1 MIPNKVEV
9 ILKSD
14 VNKEFRCQV
23 AANSLDIDVEKKSI
37 HHLKIDNINLP
48 EKWNVGLVYGNS
60 GSGKTTMIKHLFGE
74 NIFDV
79 KLDKTKPIINPV
91 TPTNSKERLPI

>member
-1 MIPNKVEV
+1 MIPNEIEV

-37 HHLKIDNINLP
+37 HHLKVNNIKIP
-48 EKWNVGLVYGNS
+48 DQWNIGLVYGNS
-60 GSGKTTMIKHLFGE
+60 GSGKTTMIKHLFGNKILTSE
-74 NIFDV
+74 IQRM
-79 KLDKTKPIINPV
+79 K
-91 TPTNSKERLPI
+91 